1 MSKSPKKD
9 ISKSLKGHSVDD
21 LWWKVDYFKKETD
34 KFRKELIELKE
45 KQKILIKIMK
55 IDNQMIKDL
64 KWNYD
69 TLRSEYRDLQKA
81 IPKWRKFTKKRV
93 IKKYIEKKQQQEK
106 ELRELRHS
114 STVKSG
120 MSNKRVKKKNH
131 QPTPYIDP
139 YVIIDDYAYLVSNLG
154 QYLTAKQN
162 TYFTEWRNN
171 QFDLTTTAKK
181 LGIEP
186 RSLEKTLNRAIKTL
200 KTEINKIEKVKMSN
214 KEIIIY
220 NSLTDAIKRLTK
232 SLNS

>member
-1 MSKSPKKD
+1 MSKSPKND

-21 LWWKVDYFKKETD
+21 LRWKVDCFKKETD
-34 KFRKELIELKE
+34 KLRKELIELKE

-69 TLRSEYRDLQKA
+69 TLSSEYIDLQNA
-81 IPKWRKFTKKRV
+81 IPIWRKWGKKRV
-93 IKKYIEKKQQQEK
+93 IKKHIENKQKQEK

-120 MSNKRVKKKNH
+120 KYNKRVIKKHH
-131 QPTPYIDP
+131 QPTPSRDP
-139 YVIIDDYAYLVSNLG
+139 YVIMNDYADLVSNLG
-154 QYLTAKQN
+154 QILTAKQY

-186 RSLEKTLNRAIKTL
+186 RSLEKTLKRAVETL
-200 KTEINKIEKVKMSN
+200 KTAINKIEKVKMSN
-214 KEIIIY
+214 REKIIY

>member
-69 TLRSEYRDLQKA
+69 TLRSEYGDLQKA

-93 IKKYIEKKQQQEK
+93 IKKYIENKRKQEK
-106 ELRELRHS
+106 ELRDLRHS

-120 MSNKRVKKKNH
+120 MSNKRVIKKHH
-131 QPTPYIDP
+131 QPTPSRDP
-139 YVIIDDYAYLVSNLG
+139 YVIIDDYADLVSNLG

-171 QFDLTTTAKK
+171 QFNLTTTAKK

-186 RSLEKTLNRAIKTL
+186 SSLEKTLNRAIKTL
-200 KTEINKIEKVKMSN
+200 NTEINTIEKEKMSN
-214 KEIIIY
+214 KEKIIY
-220 NSLTDAIKRLTK
+220 NSLTDAIKRLTE
-232 SLNS
+232 SINS